1 MALSQLQLSNTLV
14 QFMFGD
20 FLLLSSRSSAEAAL
34 LLLSSGTH
42 RVEIKKERERCKET
56 SEVELM
62 TP

>member
-1 MALSQLQLSNTLV
+1 
-14 QFMFGD
+14 MFSD
-20 FLLLSSRSSAEAAL
+20 FLLLSSRSSTEAAL

-56 SEVELM
+56 SEVELV